1 LNLDFKKKCR
11 HFMRRAQDLS
21 DKCRTKFQ
29 RKYRS
34 AIGKLWHKPYSNRN
48 SRAFQGLQKF
58 YNFQLF
64 FESGLNLM
72 SDARFTWKEPHMK

>member
-11 HFMRRAQDLS
+11 HFMMRAQDLS